1 MREIADATREIVAKA
16 KGHESD
22 TVPGD
27 FGELKTP
34 CPKCGGVIKENYK
47 KFQCQKCDFFLWKI
61 VAGRQ
66 MEIAEAE
73 ELIAKRVVGPLQGF
87 RSKMGRPFAA
97 LIKLSPEL
105 KAEFDFGQQ
114 DAQNQAA
121 ADALDFTGRQPFGK
135 CPHCGSPVYEDGMGY
150 ICEKTARRQGC
161 AFRTGK
167 VILQR
172 PLEPA
177 QAQKLLTT
185 GRTDLLEKFISKKG
199 RPFKAFLVVGQGGK
213 VGFEFEAARRE
224 KTRRVRRPGRPR
236 APAAKPDLTKAEA
249 VAACPLCGGRVLET
263 ETQYVCEKS
272 QAAKKPCKFKAGR
285 TILGQP
291 LDRAQLG
298 KLLADG
304 RTDLLTRLHFQG
316 RQAFLRLPGAGG
328 RRQNRLRIPPPR
340 RLKTAARIRMRYTIE
355 GPLIVQICCW
365 RRSARGARL
374 HARRAQVRCSSLTFC
389 PKRA

>member
-1 MREIADATREIVAKA
+1 
-16 KGHESD
+16 
-22 TVPGD
+22 
-27 FGELKTP
+27 
-34 CPKCGGVIKENYK
+34 VIKENYK

-61 VAGRQ
+61 VASRQ

-97 LIKLSPEL
+97 LIKLSAEL

-114 DAQNQAA
+114 DAQDQAA

-172 PLEPA
+172 PLEPE
-177 QAQKLLTT
+177 QARKLLTT

-199 RPFKAFLVVGQGGK
+199 RPFKACLVVGDGGK
-213 VGFEFEAARRE
+213 VGFEFE
-224 KTRRVRRPGRPR
+224 PR
-236 APAAKPDLTKAEA
+236 APKKTGASAGGRAAPGEPAAKPDLTNAPA
-249 VAACPLCGGRVLET
+249 VAACPVCGGRVLET
-263 ETQYVCEKS
+263 ESRYLCEKS
-272 QAAKKPCKFKAGR
+272 QAARKPCTFKASR

-291 LDRAQLG
+291 LDRAQLA
-298 KLLADG
+298 KLLTDG
-304 RTDLLTRLHFQG
+304 RTDLLTQFVSKSG
-316 RQAFLRLPGAGG
+316 RPFSAFLVLGDDGKIAFEFPSRGG
-328 RRQNRLRIPPPR
+328 
-340 RLKTAARIRMRYTIE
+340 
-355 GPLIVQICCW
+355 
-365 RRSARGARL
+365 
-374 HARRAQVRCSSLTFC
+374 
-389 PKRA
+389 